1 MAAATSDHLSG
12 LPDDLLRHIISLL
25 SAKEGA
31 ATAVLS
37 RRWRPLWR
45 QAGTVN
51 LDTEPYLYP
60 AAYRGNNFPEHR
72 RSAFVGHALAAL
84 AACESPRVLSL
95 RLVSEEI
102 EGGAAEERCAG
113 VVDAVLDAPAA
124 ARVEELRVRC
134 AVSWLCEHGSCE
146 RSSSS
151 GTWRLRLGSLPCA
164 AATLRVLH
172 ANDVGVERLGDGD
185 GGVVL
190 PLLEEMRL
198 VKATVSPE
206 TLQGVIDAAPRL
218 ANLRDRCIEL
228 DVSRLRSFVNER
240 SLPGRFSLT
249 SPAPD
254 LASADLHFHDH
265 RSYGDKDPNNLTVP
279 MWSCLRHLHGV
290 RVLKLQLDF
299 YAEYIAV
306 DADDAD
312 DGVLATFPNLEY
324 LELDAHC
331 KDDHDMATE
340 LTVASVLRWCPAI
353 RELRLRLSVADAE
366 GRVNVIYNSKRHMIH
381 HARMM
386 RNSFGQDVQTKIY
399 VDVTNITTSSP

>member
-218 ANLRDRCIEL
+218 ANLWLERISFRSNDG
-228 DVSRLRSFVNER
+228 SRGVY
-240 SLPGRFSLT
+240 
-249 SPAPD
+249 
-254 LASADLHFHDH
+254 LADGF
-265 RSYGDKDPNNLTVP
+265 R
-279 MWSCLRHLHGV
+279 
-290 RVLKLQLDF
+290 LQL
-299 YAEYIAV
+299 
-306 DADDAD
+306 
-312 DGVLATFPNLEY
+312 
-324 LELDAHC
+324 
-331 KDDHDMATE
+331 
-340 LTVASVLRWCPAI
+340 
-353 RELRLRLSVADAE
+353 
-366 GRVNVIYNSKRHMIH
+366 
-381 HARMM
+381 
-386 RNSFGQDVQTKIY
+386 
-399 VDVTNITTSSP
+399 

>member
-72 RSAFVGHALAAL
+72 RSAFVGHAL
-84 AACESPRVLSL
+84 
-95 RLVSEEI
+95 SEEI

-134 AVSWLCEHGSCE
+134 AVSWLCEHSSCE

-198 VKATVSPE
+198 LRGPALTE
-206 TLQGVIDAAPRL
+206 L
-218 ANLRDRCIEL
+218 ALIGYYSRDRCIEL
-228 DVSRLRSFVNER
+228 DAPRLRSFVNER

-254 LASADLHFHDH
+254 LASADFHFHDH

-312 DGVLATFPNLEY
+312 DGVPATFPNLEY

-386 RNSFGQDVQTKIY
+386 RNSFGQDVQTKID

>member
-1 MAAATSDHLSG
+1 MATATSDHLSG

-45 QAGTVN
+45 QAGTIN

-60 AAYRGNNFPEHR
+60 VAYRGNNFPEHR
-72 RSAFVGHALAAL
+72 RSAFVNHALAAL

-113 VVDAVLDAPAA
+113 VVDAILDAPAA

-134 AVSWLCEHGSCE
+134 DRNVA
-146 RSSSS
+146 
-151 GTWRLRLGSLPCA
+151 A

-185 GGVVL
+185 SDVVL

-198 VKATVSPE
+198 VEATVSPE

-218 ANLRDRCIEL
+218 ANLWLERISFRSNDCSRSVYLADGFRLQLRGPALTELALIEYYSRDRCIEL
-228 DVSRLRSFVNER
+228 DAPRLRSF
-240 SLPGRFSLT
+240 
-249 SPAPD
+249 
-254 LASADLHFHDH
+254 
-265 RSYGDKDPNNLTVP
+265 
-279 MWSCLRHLHGV
+279 
-290 RVLKLQLDF
+290 LDF
-299 YAEYIAV
+299 YAEYIAM
-306 DADDAD
+306 DADAGDCG
-312 DGVLATFPNLEY
+312 GVVPATFPNLEY

-340 LTVASVLRWCPAI
+340 LTVPSVLRWCPAI

-366 GRVNVIYNSKRHMIH
+366 GRVNVYNSKRHMIH

-386 RNSFGQDVQTKIY
+386 RNSFGEDVQTKID

>member
-1 MAAATSDHLSG
+1 MAAATSDHLCG
-12 LPDDLLRHIISLL
+12 LPDDVLRHIISLL
-25 SAKEGA
+25 SAKEGG
-31 ATAVLS
+31 ATAVFS

-60 AAYRGNNFPEHR
+60 AAYRGYNFPEHR

-102 EGGAAEERCAG
+102 EGGAAEE
-113 VVDAVLDAPAA
+113 
-124 ARVEELRVRC
+124 
-134 AVSWLCEHGSCE
+134 
-146 RSSSS
+146 
-151 GTWRLRLGSLPCA
+151 
-164 AATLRVLH
+164 
-172 ANDVGVERLGDGD
+172 
-185 GGVVL
+185 
-190 PLLEEMRL
+190 
-198 VKATVSPE
+198 
-206 TLQGVIDAAPRL
+206 
-218 ANLRDRCIEL
+218 
-228 DVSRLRSFVNER
+228 
-240 SLPGRFSLT
+240 
-249 SPAPD
+249 
-254 LASADLHFHDH
+254 
-265 RSYGDKDPNNLTVP
+265 
-279 MWSCLRHLHGV
+279 SCLRHLHGV

-299 YAEYIAV
+299 YAEYIAM
-306 DADDAD
+306 DAGGG
-312 DGVLATFPNLEY
+312 GVPATFPNLEY

-353 RELRLRLSVADAE
+353 RDLRLRLSVADAE

-386 RNSFGQDVQTKIY
+386 RNSFGQDVQTKID

>member
-12 LPDDLLRHIISLL
+12 LPDDVLRHIISLL
-25 SAKEGA
+25 SAKEGG

-51 LDTEPYLYP
+51 LDTEPYLDP

-72 RSAFVGHALAAL
+72 RSAFVDHALAAL
-84 AACESPRVLSL
+84 AACESPRILSL
-95 RLVSEEI
+95 RLASEEI
-102 EGGAAEERCAG
+102 EGGAAEEKCAG
-113 VVDAVLDAPAA
+113 VVDAVQDAPAA

-134 AVSWLCEHGSCE
+134 DVSWFCRYGSCE
-146 RSSSS
+146 SGSSG

-172 ANDVGVERLGDGD
+172 ANDVGVERLGDG
-185 GGVVL
+185 GGVGVVL

-198 VKATVSPE
+198 VDATVSPD
-206 TLQGVIDAAPRL
+206 TLQRVIDAAPRL
-218 ANLRDRCIEL
+218 ANLRDRGIEL
-228 DVSRLRSFVNER
+228 DAPRLRSFVCQG
-240 SLPGRFSLT
+240 SFPGHYSLT

-254 LASADLHFHDH
+254 FASADLHFHDH

-279 MWSCLRHLHGV
+279 LWSCLRHLHGV

-299 YAEYIAV
+299 YAEYIAM
-306 DADDAD
+306 DADDC
-312 DGVLATFPNLEY
+312 DGGGVVPATFPNLEY

-353 RELRLRLSVADAE
+353 RDLRLRLSVADAE
-366 GRVNVIYNSKRHMIH
+366 GRVNVYNSKRHMIH
-381 HARMM
+381 QARLM
-386 RNSFGQDVQTKIY
+386 RNSFEQDVQSKID
-399 VDVTNITTSSP
+399 VDVTNITTS

>member
-1 MAAATSDHLSG
+1 
-12 LPDDLLRHIISLL
+12 
-25 SAKEGA
+25 
-31 ATAVLS
+31 
-37 RRWRPLWR
+37 
-45 QAGTVN
+45 
-51 LDTEPYLYP
+51 
-60 AAYRGNNFPEHR
+60 
-72 RSAFVGHALAAL
+72 
-84 AACESPRVLSL
+84 
-95 RLVSEEI
+95 
-102 EGGAAEERCAG
+102 
-113 VVDAVLDAPAA
+113 
-124 ARVEELRVRC
+124 
-134 AVSWLCEHGSCE
+134 
-146 RSSSS
+146 
-151 GTWRLRLGSLPCA
+151 
-164 AATLRVLH
+164 
-172 ANDVGVERLGDGD
+172 
-185 GGVVL
+185 
-190 PLLEEMRL
+190 
-198 VKATVSPE
+198 
-206 TLQGVIDAAPRL
+206 
-218 ANLRDRCIEL
+218 
-228 DVSRLRSFVNER
+228 
-240 SLPGRFSLT
+240 
-249 SPAPD
+249 
-254 LASADLHFHDH
+254 
-265 RSYGDKDPNNLTVP
+265 

>member
-31 ATAVLS
+31 VTAVLS

-228 DVSRLRSFVNER
+228 DAPRLRSFVNER

-254 LASADLHFHDH
+254 LAPADLHFHDH

-279 MWSCLRHLHGV
+279 MWSCLHLHGV

-299 YAEYIAV
+299 YAEYIAM

-312 DGVLATFPNLEY
+312 DGVTATFPNLEY

-386 RNSFGQDVQTKIY
+386 RNSFGQDVQTKID